1 MYLAYEIENDNG
13 HDDDKQNLIIPNID
27 VMIGIEFDKYIAYK
41 VDKSERATVYAEHVR
56 VAQSKNEEPMFDT
69 EFPLWLWWQMI

>member
-41 VDKSERATVYAEHVR
+41 VDKSERATFYAEHVR
-56 VAQSKNEEPMFDT
+56 VAQSKNKEPMFDT